1 MQLFPKE
8 FVQELNTKNLAN
20 STSFLTIT
28 YMTLST
34 KRFRKYRI
42 FTNEVTA
49 VFCFWTKQRR
59 NGSSIS
65 RLRLAKTPEVPNTF
79 RKATLSTFQ
88 WSDKR
93 LQKVSDL

>member
-65 RLRLAKTPEVPNTF
+65 RLRLAKTPEVPNT
-79 RKATLSTFQ
+79 
-88 WSDKR
+88 
-93 LQKVSDL
+93 VSEGNSLNFPMV

>member
-42 FTNEVTA
+42 FTNDVTA

-65 RLRLAKTPEVPNTF
+65 RLRLAKTPEVPNT
-79 RKATLSTFQ
+79 
-88 WSDKR
+88 
-93 LQKVSDL
+93 VSEGNSLNFPMV

>member
-42 FTNEVTA
+42 FTNDVTA
-49 VFCFWTKQRR
+49 VFGFWTKQRR

-65 RLRLAKTPEVPNTF
+65 KLRLAKTPEVPNT
-79 RKATLSTFQ
+79 
-88 WSDKR
+88 
-93 LQKVSDL
+93 VSEGNSLNFPMV